1 MNPHRKFVVG
11 VTGGIGSGKSAA
23 CAVFEELG
31 ITVVDADQAARVVV
45 EPGTEGLKKI
55 AEHFGN
61 DVIQADGTM
70 DRAAMRRLVFE
81 NPAERKWLESL
92 LHPLIGIEISRGI
105 RDATSPYV
113 ILASPL
119 LLEARQNT
127 LADRVLVIDVSEET
141 QLQRTMARDH
151 NSEQQVR
158 AIIASQI
165 DRQSRL
171 AAADDVI
178 ENDGNLVELR
188 EKVIALHEEY
198 LELAA
203 RHDER
208 ARAKS

>member
-1 MNPHRKFVVG
+1 
-11 VTGGIGSGKSAA
+11 
-23 CAVFEELG
+23 
-31 ITVVDADQAARVVV
+31 
-45 EPGTEGLKKI
+45 
-55 AEHFGN
+55 
-61 DVIQADGTM
+61 
-70 DRAAMRRLVFE
+70 
-81 NPAERKWLESL
+81 
-92 LHPLIGIEISRGI
+92 
-105 RDATSPYV
+105 
-113 ILASPL
+113 
-119 LLEARQNT
+119 
-127 LADRVLVIDVSEET
+127 VIDVSEET

>member
-45 EPGTEGLKKI
+45 QPGTEGLQKI
-55 AEHFGN
+55 AAHFG
-61 DVIQADGTM
+61 DGVIQIDGTL

-81 NPAERKWLESL
+81 NPDERQWLERL

-105 RDATSPYV
+105 QAATSPYV

-141 QLQRTMARDH
+141 QLQRAMARDD
-151 NSEQQVR
+151 NSEPQVR

-178 ENDGNLVELR
+178 ENDGSLAALR
-188 EKVIALHEEY
+188 EKVIALHERY

-203 RHDER
+203 EHDEK
-208 ARAKS
+208 ARS

>member
-92 LHPLIGIEISRGI
+92 LPGVAPSAGGQTEHTGRPRPGDR
-105 RDATSPYV
+105 
-113 ILASPL
+113 
-119 LLEARQNT
+119 RQ
-127 LADRVLVIDVSEET
+127 
-141 QLQRTMARDH
+141 
-151 NSEQQVR
+151 
-158 AIIASQI
+158 
-165 DRQSRL
+165 
-171 AAADDVI
+171 
-178 ENDGNLVELR
+178 
-188 EKVIALHEEY
+188 
-198 LELAA
+198 
-203 RHDER
+203 
-208 ARAKS
+208 